1 MNILFVEDDKM
12 NRRVVGEMLKAAR
25 IEMFEAENALEGLRM
40 IDEGDYDL
48 VLMDLRMPGMDGLE
62 AIQHI
67 RRREDEKRSIPI
79 IVVTADTAMDLRG
92 ECLEKGA
99 DEFMIKPV
107 EIRAL
112 FETIAFTIAKHKKAK
127 QAQKDNPQA
136 GGKTAFG

>member
-1 MNILFVEDDKM
+1 MKILFVEDDPM

-25 IEMFEAENALEGLRM
+25 IEMLEAENAVTGLKM
-40 IDEGDYDL
+40 IDEQNFDL
-48 VLMDLRMPGMDGLE
+48 ILMDLRMPGMDGLE

-67 RRREDEKRSIPI
+67 RRREDSKRNVPI

-92 ECLEKGA
+92 ECLDKGA
-99 DEFMIKPV
+99 DEFLIKPV

-127 QAQKDNPQA
+127 QAE
-136 GGKTAFG
+136 TASSTGNAAA